1 MGEEDHSCK
10 SVSACI
16 RKAHGNHFT
25 TLGLNCGVIAAR
37 SSTYHDLAGVDTYR
51 LLVVALL
58 NCMRMYMSYLKELFS
73 PSKFRC
79 LDRFV
84 SWPHLYMR

>member
-1 MGEEDHSCK
+1 VGEEDSCK

-25 TLGLNCGVIAAR
+25 TLGLNCGGTAA
-37 SSTYHDLAGVDTYR
+37 SSTDHDLAGVDAYR
-51 LLVVALL
+51 LLVALL
-58 NCMRMYMSYLKELFS
+58 IYMSYLKELFP

-79 LDRFV
+79 LDCFV
-84 SWPHLYMR
+84 MR

>member
-1 MGEEDHSCK
+1 VGEEDSCK

-25 TLGLNCGVIAAR
+25 TLGLNCGGTAAR
-37 SSTYHDLAGVDTYR
+37 SSTDHDLAGVDAYR
-51 LLVVALL
+51 LLVALL
-58 NCMRMYMSYLKELFS
+58 NCMRIYMSYLKELFS

-84 SWPHLYMR
+84 MR